1 MIKNKRTYIVL
12 ICFVLILAFT
22 IVIAD
27 YFVFAP
33 LKVTVSSIKIYQEKA
48 MDNETEEERLDF
60 LKLMYEESKRSDTT
74 DMVDFWKGEPPSF
87 ANLEDYLYVTY
98 TINIDNPTF
107 VKSSSCAPAFDVE
120 EIDLSDN
127 FFITNDVQIAG
138 FYIKRR
144 SETEET
150 FCLWAYKSD
159 FTKDKIEDFVHS
171 VVLKLNYY
179 NRFQKRQSVKIDT
192 KNANIEFVNMNFE

>member
-12 ICFVLILAFT
+12 ICFTLIFALA
-22 IVIAD
+22 IVIAN
-27 YFVFAP
+27 FFAFAP
-33 LKVTVSSIKIYQEKA
+33 LKVTVTSIKIYQEKA
-48 MDNETEEERLDF
+48 MGNETDEERLDF
-60 LKLMYEESKRSDTT
+60 LKLMYEEAKSSDTT
-74 DMVDFWKGEPPSF
+74 DMGNFWKGEPPSF
-87 ANLEDYLYVTY
+87 ENLEDYLYVTY

-138 FYIKRR
+138 FYFKRR